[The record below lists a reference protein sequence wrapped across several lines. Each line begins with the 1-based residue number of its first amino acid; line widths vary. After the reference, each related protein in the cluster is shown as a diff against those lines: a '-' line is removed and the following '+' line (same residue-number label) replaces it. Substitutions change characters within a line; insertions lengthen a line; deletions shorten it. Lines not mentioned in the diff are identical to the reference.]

1 MKKSIKE
8 QTVKAFQTGGY
19 TPPVIPQ
26 QPVQSQI
33 PQVDPRTGTYK
44 LPGSGISGYLIPPA
58 ATATGYTPYGGA
70 APVFQ
75 PTQFTGAQ
83 FQTATGTTN
92 LPTFAETVGGGAG
105 YDELRTYI
113 NDAGQTLQIPFKDGR
128 PIYPIPE
135 GYRPIG
141 EQDKPK
147 EQPTTITPTLNQTQ
161 VTGDGGDDRDKGY
174 KVGGVEYGSAQN
186 ATKAQQDMY
195 GITGNSGVNVGA
207 VFGVLTGNPLAALA
221 SVSGLPGTGQM
232 AFGKEPQDGT
242 GSLSAAQLGLA
253 QIGQFGSYTT
263 KQGVVQG
270 PLTQD
275 QIAARMEAMSN
286 LGVTMTG
293 NIGYNPGDA
302 VPGVP
307 GAVMGLNGVARMQD
321 GSIARVNGVPVY
333 STIKSFV
340 NYISL
345 SREEK
350 QAMADREAAIGKA
363 NQEYAEAVAESAKS
377 DESYSGGTE
386 SMADAVADDRDPT
399 GTSGAFTG
407 KPTGMEDEYDGPSPD
422 SSSSSKGDTPGS
434 PSDPAGQTGIGEG
447 PGGAPGGTGSDAA
460 GDGQPLCLTENM
472 KVKLNGV
479 IDYVTN
485 VNVGDIVGDSVVVE
499 VMHKHIRNG
508 YCIVNNELENTNDHP
523 VLAKAGGIG
532 TEKWTRTDNLVVGDT
547 INGVKVTSL
556 EYVSKLTPTVYI
568 GTADDRYDVYT
579 EGEVYTVHGQYKN
592 ITKQAA

>member
-1 MKKSIKE
+1 MKKSVKE
-8 QTVKAFQTGGY
+8 QTVKTFQTGGY

-26 QPVQSQI
+26 QPVQSQT
-33 PQVDPRTGTYK
+33 PQVDPRTGTYQ
-44 LPGSGISGYLIPPA
+44 LPGSGISGYLVPPA
-58 ATATGYTPYGGA
+58 ATTTGYTPYGGA

-83 FQTATGTTN
+83 FQTATEATN
-92 LPTFAETVGGGAG
+92 LPTFADTVGSKAG
-105 YDELRTYI
+105 QYDELKTYI
-113 NDAGQTLQIPFKDGR
+113 NDAGQTLQIPFKNGK

-174 KVGGVEYGSAQN
+174 KVGGVEYGSVQN
-186 ATKAQQDMY
+186 ATKAQQDTY

-207 VFGVLTGNPLAALA
+207 VLGILTGNPLGALA
-221 SVSGLPGTGQM
+221 SVSGIPGTGQM

-293 NIGYNPGDA
+293 KLGYNPGDA
-302 VPGVP
+302 IPGVP

-321 GSIARVNGVPVY
+321 GSVARVNGVPVY
-333 STIKSFV
+333 DSIKSFIEY
-340 NYISL
+340 NSL
-345 SREEK
+345 TKEEK
-350 QAMADREAAIGKA
+350 QDMADREAAIGKA
-363 NQEYAEAVAESAKS
+363 NKEYAEAVAESAES
-377 DESYSGGTE
+377 GESYSGGPE
-386 SMADAVADDRDPT
+386 SMAEAEAADRDPT

-407 KPTGMEDEYDGPSPD
+407 QPTGMEDEYDGPSPD
-422 SSSSSKGDTPGS
+422 SGTDGPDNAGASKDDREGYSKEG
-434 PSDPAGQTGIGEG
+434 G
-447 PGGAPGGTGSDAA
+447 PGGDFSGFKSGG
-460 GDGQPLCLTENM
+460 
-472 KVKLNGV
+472 
-479 IDYVTN
+479 
-485 VNVGDIVGDSVVVE
+485 
-499 VMHKHIRNG
+499 
-508 YCIVNNELENTNDHP
+508 
-523 VLAKAGGIG
+523 LAKQMKQSGMA
-532 TEKWTRTDNLVVGDT
+532 
-547 INGVKVTSL
+547 
-556 EYVSKLTPTVYI
+556 SK
-568 GTADDRYDVYT
+568 
-579 EGEVYTVHGQYKN
+579 K
-592 ITKQAA
+592 